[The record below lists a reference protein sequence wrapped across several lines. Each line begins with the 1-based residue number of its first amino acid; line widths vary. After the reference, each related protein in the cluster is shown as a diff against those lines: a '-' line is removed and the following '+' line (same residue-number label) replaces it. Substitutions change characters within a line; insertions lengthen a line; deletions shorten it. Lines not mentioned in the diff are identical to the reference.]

1 MRRQRSPQFS
11 KQLSKIIS
19 HRFRVIAVQLGIL
32 SGILG
37 QNSTLI
43 FFHENLYIYVE
54 KHALSEFGSTETL
67 APVITG
73 KITNNREFHG
83 KNTVT
88 SGHLRAQLI
97 FFQKMKFQTFFYLQS
112 KNQRRQLAGTPS
124 KRLLKTSSSKKL
136 VSSGKKYW
144 YQTSYV

>member
-1 MRRQRSPQFS
+1 M
-11 KQLSKIIS
+11 
-19 HRFRVIAVQLGIL
+19 

-97 FFQKMKFQTFFYLQS
+97 FFSENEISDIFLS
-112 KNQRRQLAGTPS
+112 IV
-124 KRLLKTSSSKKL
+124 KKL
-136 VSSGKKYW
+136 EAAIGGNTFK
-144 YQTSYV
+144 TALENF